1 MAAGVHDPGVAGG
14 VGQAGGLLNGQGV
27 HVRPE
32 GHGFGLP
39 GVQIGADAGGNGRKR
54 LHLKAGQGGMNVGAG
69 LRQTVVQLGDAVQ
82 GAAVFNYRLH
92 SGASLRFIQQ
102 TTI

>member
-1 MAAGVHDPGVAGG
+1 
-14 VGQAGGLLNGQGV
+14 
-27 HVRPE
+27 
-32 GHGFGLP
+32 
-39 GVQIGADAGGNGRKR
+39 
-54 LHLKAGQGGMNVGAG
+54 MNVGAG